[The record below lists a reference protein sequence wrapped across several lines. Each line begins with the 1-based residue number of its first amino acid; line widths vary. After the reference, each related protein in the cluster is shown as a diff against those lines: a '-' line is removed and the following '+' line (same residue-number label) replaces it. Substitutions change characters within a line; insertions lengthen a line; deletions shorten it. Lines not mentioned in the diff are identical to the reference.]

1 MLLDVGPCAA
11 PVDVQVPDDDQ
22 LRNERLKKK
31 KKVQTRSSLRPR
43 TWLDKEKRKEQST
56 KKTKLQE
63 SHGSQAQVAEDSTF
77 EHNMRD
83 FQQYEITNSFTQL
96 LQETDCSPTSRGADC
111 RWSQQL
117 HSATAMVQNRTTG
130 VPCTRS
136 RLAVVSAGCG
146 PSSTRDVTRWWGHRP
161 ERAKQLQASGLGR
174 GRRRPDGP
182 KQNKQG
188 SPTAEACPRIWP
200 VAFYW
205 SSSGLPLLRRQMYQM
220 K

>member
-1 MLLDVGPCAA
+1 MQCISFVQKLGIVVGPTEPCCAVLTCC
-11 PVDVQVPDDDQ
+11 PGD
-22 LRNERLKKK
+22 RLLAY
-31 KKVQTRSSLRPR
+31 Q
-43 TWLDKEKRKEQST
+43 
-56 KKTKLQE
+56 
-63 SHGSQAQVAEDSTF
+63 
-77 EHNMRD
+77 
-83 FQQYEITNSFTQL
+83 
-96 LQETDCSPTSRGADC
+96 SRG
-111 RWSQQL
+111 RL
-117 HSATAMVQNRTTG
+117 PMVPTTAFSNSNGPKQDYRS
-130 VPCTRS
+130 TRS

-205 SSSGLPLLRRQMYQM
+205 SSSGLPLLRRQRYQM